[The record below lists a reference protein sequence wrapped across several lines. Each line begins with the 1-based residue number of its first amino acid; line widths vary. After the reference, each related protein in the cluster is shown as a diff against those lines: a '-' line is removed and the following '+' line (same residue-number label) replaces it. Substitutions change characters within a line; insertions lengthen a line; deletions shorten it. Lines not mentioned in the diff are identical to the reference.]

1 MMKVIV
7 ITGTP
12 GTGKTTIARKLIKK
26 LNFYNLDVNKIISKN
41 KLSESYDKKRKTK
54 IIDVNKLNK
63 TLIFEI
69 KNIKKTEEYDGII
82 IDSHLSHYLPKKY
95 VDFCIVAKCSI
106 NELSKRLKRKRF
118 HKEKIQEN
126 LQAEIFDI
134 CYNEAAEK
142 KHKIIKIDTTKGFN
156 IDDIIHKLGV

>member
-1 MMKVIV
+1 MKVIAV
-7 ITGTP
+7 TGTP
-12 GTGKTTIARKLIKK
+12 GTGKSTIAKKLAKK
-26 LNFYNLDVNKIISKN
+26 LNFYNLDVNKIISN
-41 KLSESYDKKRKTK
+41 YNLSECYDKKRRTK
-54 IIDVNKLNK
+54 IIDTNKLNK
-63 TLIFEI
+63 KLIFEI

-118 HKEKIQEN
+118 HKEKVQEN
-126 LQAEIFDI
+126 LQAEMFDI
-134 CYNEAAEK
+134 CYNEAAEE

-156 IDDIIHKLGV
+156 IDGLLRKLGV